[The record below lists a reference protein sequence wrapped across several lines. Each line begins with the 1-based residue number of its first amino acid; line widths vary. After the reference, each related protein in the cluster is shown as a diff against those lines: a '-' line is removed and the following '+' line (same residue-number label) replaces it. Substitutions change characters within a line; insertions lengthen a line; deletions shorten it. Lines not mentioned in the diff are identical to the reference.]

1 MDCFMLFLFVWPVL
15 ETSSTGRMHCKAE
28 QVNQR
33 AWKDKTMD
41 TSWAFSKVIRKR
53 DMAASTPSLTG
64 FNSVRPLLFYWLPA
78 VAYWMSFDQRSLW
91 WLPFWWTYFSIGFFF
106 SRASSLVACSYP
118 IRVCVLL
125 VCDRLACLL
134 AINWGCSLPLA
145 WAPLI
150 PSWVYFLS
158 SLFYVVMSWIR
169 SIPYN
174 FVHSYLLSYSY
185 SCLRISQV
193 WKLRDHLCSL
203 GSPCV
208 LACWEFQFAFYSS
221 KICFLDFLLL
231 LYWFMILMLLSR
243 DCPIRSRFAFV
254 ISIHLLQSQCVPQDC
269 TQSVSI
275 PSVRLNYFSVH
286 DLVVDSM

>member
-106 SRASSLVACSYP
+106 SMASSLVACSYP

-185 SCLRISQV
+185 SVFESLRSGNYEIIYVHWVHHACLRAGNFS
-193 WKLRDHLCSL
+193 LRSI
-203 GSPCV
+203 
-208 LACWEFQFAFYSS
+208 LARYVFLIFYYYY
-221 KICFLDFLLL
+221 IDLW
-231 LYWFMILMLLSR
+231 YWCCCHETVPFEVVLLSLF
-243 DCPIRSRFAFV
+243 PFIFSNLNAFHKIV
-254 ISIHLLQSQCVPQDC
+254 HSQSQYPVFDWIISAC
-269 TQSVSI
+269 TTW
-275 PSVRLNYFSVH
+275 
-286 DLVVDSM
+286 